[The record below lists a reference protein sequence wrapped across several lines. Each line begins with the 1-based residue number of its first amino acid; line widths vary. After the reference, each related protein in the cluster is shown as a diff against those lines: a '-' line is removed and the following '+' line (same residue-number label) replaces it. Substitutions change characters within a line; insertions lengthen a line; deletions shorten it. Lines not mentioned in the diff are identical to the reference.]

1 MPLIGLLPAGV
12 HRAVLRVAEQ
22 ARRCWWRLRKPTLRG
37 VAIAAFDDRGRV
49 LLVRHSY
56 RMRDEWHLPTGGCRR
71 GEEPM
76 EAGMRE
82 LAEETGLRAKNMRE
96 VGTDC
101 FNLHGATNNVTILA
115 AQTSGEARADGR
127 EIREVRWTDPAAL
140 PASVPQWARA
150 YIERAAG

>member
-22 ARRCWWRLRKPTLRG
+22 VRRRWWRLRKPTLRG
-37 VAIAAFDDRGRV
+37 VAIAAFDDGGRV

-76 EAGMRE
+76 EAGVRE
-82 LAEETGLRAKNMRE
+82 LAEETGLRAGDVRE
-96 VGTDC
+96 IGTDC

-115 AQTSGEARADGR
+115 IRAQGEARADGR
-127 EIREVRWTDPAAL
+127 EIREIRWADPRAL
-140 PASVPQWARA
+140 PPSVPQWARG
-150 YIERAAG
+150 YIEQAAG